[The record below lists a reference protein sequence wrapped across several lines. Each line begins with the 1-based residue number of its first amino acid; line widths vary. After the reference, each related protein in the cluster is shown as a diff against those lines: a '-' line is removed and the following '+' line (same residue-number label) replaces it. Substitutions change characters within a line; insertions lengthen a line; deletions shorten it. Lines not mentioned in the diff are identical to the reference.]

1 MKDLTLPPELRDFFK
16 RPFGELLRGEGLQP
30 AEAAKRLLKGERVVA
45 IGDVTYRNLLAVG
58 VRPSLAV
65 IDLKTKRAQGAE
77 PPLGEGQ
84 VAKVANPP
92 GMITEA
98 LWTGIKEG
106 LLKDGSIVLVDG
118 EEDLAVLPCILE
130 AELDT
135 VVLYGQPNEG
145 IVFIR
150 VTQEKKEDVASILKL
165 IYRR

>member
-1 MKDLTLPPELRDFFK
+1 MRDLTLPPELRDFFK
-16 RPFGELLRGEGLQP
+16 RPFGELLRGVGLQP
-30 AEAAKRLLKGERVVA
+30 AQEVKDRLKEERVVA

-65 IDLKTKRAQGAE
+65 VDLKTKRTQAE
-77 PPLGEGQ
+77 PPPEGGG
-84 VAKVANPP
+84 AIKVTNPP
-92 GMITEA
+92 GMITQA
-98 LWTGIKEG
+98 LWDGIKEG
-106 LLKDGSIVLVDG
+106 LLKEGSIILVDG

-135 VVLYGQPNEG
+135 IILYGQPDEG

-165 IYRR
+165 IYSR